1 MSVAQI
7 LAAKGRDVVTTQP
20 HRTLM
25 EAAELLSSRGIGAVV
40 VADAGN
46 NVFGILSERDIV
58 RAIGAAGASALGE
71 AVSRHMTAKVFTVTE
86 DTATD
91 SVMETMTRGR
101 FRHVPVV
108 ANGKLV
114 GLVSI
119 GDVVKFHVNE
129 IESEHRA
136 LRDYIATA

>member
-25 EAAELLSSRGIGAVV
+25 EVVELLANKGIGAVV
-40 VADAGN
+40 VSDAGK
-46 NVFGILSERDIV
+46 NVLGIISERDV
-58 RAIGAAGASALGE
+58 MRALGASGADALGE

-86 DTATD
+86 DTPID
-91 SVMETMTRGR
+91 RVMQTMTEGR

-108 ANGKLV
+108 ANGKLI

-119 GDVVKFHVNE
+119 GDVVKHHVNE